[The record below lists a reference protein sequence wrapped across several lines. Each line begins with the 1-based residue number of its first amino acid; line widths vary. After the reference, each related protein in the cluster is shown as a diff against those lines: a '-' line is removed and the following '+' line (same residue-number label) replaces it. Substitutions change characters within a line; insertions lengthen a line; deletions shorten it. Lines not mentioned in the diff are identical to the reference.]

1 MLLRRS
7 LGSYRISVSKLGGSE
22 SGQIML
28 EKVKWAYSDTYPSQ
42 TMWNH
47 ANKSMKRLKWPT
59 SVFLQGAF
67 GYFRSSLLKTWCTE
81 ETKTHVS
88 EIVWI
93 VWPIHLSRMEPCRRA
108 CPGHLKMYNIW
119 VWSWIDQ
126 DTRTHENMDLRG
138 KNCTQ
143 NILLFYDASD
153 FYYALRK
160 LFYMIRDCVLKHS
173 KKTPSSKCVFNR
185 T

>member
-1 MLLRRS
+1 MGIFWYIPITNNVKS
-7 LGSYRISVSKLGGSE
+7 CK
-22 SGQIML
+22 QIN
-28 EKVKWAYSDTYPSQ
+28 EKAQ
-42 TMWNH
+42 M
-47 ANKSMKRLKWPT
+47 ANFSI
-59 SVFLQGAF
+59 FA
-67 GYFRSSLLKTWCTE
+67 RSSLLKTWCTE

-93 VWPIHLSRMEPCRRA
+93 VLPIHLSRMEPCRKA

-126 DTRTHENMDLRG
+126 DTKTHENMDLRG

-173 KKTPSSKCVFNR
+173 KKTPSSNCVFNR

>member
-1 MLLRRS
+1 MGIFWYIPITNNVKS
-7 LGSYRISVSKLGGSE
+7 CK
-22 SGQIML
+22 QIN
-28 EKVKWAYSDTYPSQ
+28 EKAQ
-42 TMWNH
+42 M
-47 ANKSMKRLKWPT
+47 ANFSI
-59 SVFLQGAF
+59 FA
-67 GYFRSSLLKTWCTE
+67 RSSLLKTWCTE

-126 DTRTHENMDLRG
+126 DTRTPGPMKTWIWEKKLHTKYFMTR
-138 KNCTQ
+138 Q
-143 NILLFYDASD
+143 I

-173 KKTPSSKCVFNR
+173 KKTPSSNCVFNR